1 MFNHAS
7 FIWNAA
13 DLLRGTYK
21 QHQYGNIILP
31 FTVLARLNG
40 VLAPTKQAVLAS
52 IEKLGP
58 DQEPSTGML
67 RNRAGHHYSFYNR

>member
-7 FIWNAA
+7 FIWSAA

-31 FTVLARLNG
+31 FTVLARLDG
-40 VLAPTKQAVLAS
+40 VLAPTKQAVLSA
-52 IEKLGP
+52 IEGLDP
-58 DQEPSTGML
+58 EQTPSVGML
-67 RNRAGHHYSFYNR
+67 RNRAGHDYSF